1 VLRAQGPQSDVAV
14 VGLGA
19 GTLACYA
26 EPGQHWTFYEIDPI
40 VAQIARGSGYFTFLQ
55 ESHAASTEIVLGDA
69 RLRLRDA
76 PDHRYKLIVL
86 DAFSSDAIPTHLLTR
101 EALRL
106 YLSKLAQGGIIAFH
120 INNNFIDLGP
130 MLGALARDAKL
141 KCLVRRDLN
150 ISPADASDGKAP
162 SIWSVMSLCAADL
175 GTLGDDPR
183 WQASSVRAHETVWTD
198 DFSNIIRQ
206 LFPHTIK
213 SPVEMPAG
221 SPVCPREAS
230 RNEQ

>member
-26 EPGQHWTFYEIDPI
+26 EPGQHWSFYEIDPT

-55 ESHAASTEIVLGDA
+55 ESRAASTEIVLGDA

-120 INNNFIDLGP
+120 ISNNFIDLDP
-130 MLGALARDAKL
+130 ILGALARDANL

-150 ISPADASDGKAP
+150 LSPADASDGKAP

-175 GTLGDDPR
+175 GTLADDPR
-183 WQASSVRAHETVWTD
+183 WQAPSVRNHETVWTD

-206 LFPHTIK
+206 LIPRPNE
-213 SPVEMPAG
+213 SPFEMPAG
-221 SPVCPREAS
+221 PPVSPPGVLRK
-230 RNEQ
+230 EQ